1 MPRLQ
6 NHGITGLWRL
16 SLISLIGLIGLIGCS
31 KESAEE
37 PEPEQPLLEAI
48 CFSGG
53 LQEDNEVVAGTRAET
68 EYPLHEKVQSFKV
81 WAFKN
86 KGLIGSNYTNP
97 QLVFPGYTVSW
108 ANNSANTTTT
118 NSNGWEYVDGV
129 EQTIKYWDMD
139 AKAYRFFAC
148 APSDPYTTVR
158 YTIENTTNGNTTY
171 ESFDDYKVFIA
182 DHNQTSYATLGV
194 TADASNEEEAPYLA
208 HLWFSNNAQ
217 GSEHIF
223 PSTVQM
229 KFYKPF
235 ARVRFM
241 FTFAEGVTLTR
252 DDIEDQVFAPT
263 DQHAGIAISGK
274 VNITIP
280 LTGTSTEEEWSTTPT
295 GYMIN
300 SNGDNVY
307 FTKDWYECSD
317 ANSPLYAGREYWYT
331 VLPAKDQGSYT
342 LTANISGSDQTAV
355 VPAEFMQWSPGYSY
369 TYIFKVMTGGG
380 IKFDEVQVA
389 IRQWEL
395 TPPTE
400 RKVYNW

>member
-1 MPRLQ
+1 MMALMVLM
-6 NHGITGLWRL
+6 GIC
-16 SLISLIGLIGLIGCS
+16 SCS
-31 KESAEE
+31 KDEGGE
-37 PEPEQPLLEAI
+37 PAPVQGKAI
-48 CFSGG
+48 SFGAS
-53 LQEDNEVVAGTRAET
+53 LQSVTAVTRAEGDL
-68 EYPLHEKVQSFKV
+68 PLSEKASSFCV
-81 WAFKN
+81 WGFKN
-86 KGLIGSNYTNP
+86 M
-97 QLVFPGYTVSW
+97 GYTQSSNDYTDPQCVVPEYIVNW
-108 ANNSANTTTT
+108 VTGTTNSIT
-118 NSNGWEYVDGV
+118 NSNGWEYVDGTGQSV
-129 EQTIKYWDMD
+129 KYWDPD
-139 AKAYRFFAC
+139 AIAYRFFGY
-148 APSDPYTTVR
+148 APATTSVKTFFSLSGTDEVWEEYEPFDVNWDDGVNYALCRLSISVNAGDEDDNDPTT
-158 YTIENTTNGNTTY
+158 
-171 ESFDDYKVFIA
+171 A
-182 DHNQTSYATLGV
+182 
-194 TADASNEEEAPYLA
+194 APYLS
-208 HLWFSNNAQ
+208 HLWFSNGN
-217 GSEHIF
+217 EV
-223 PSTVQM
+223 PS
-229 KFYKPF
+229 KFYQPVQLEFFKPL
-235 ARVRFM
+235 AKVRFM